1 MTAMSLYSICE
12 WLQNT
17 GWGTGIRESTWVF
30 PIIETTHVLGLA
42 LSVGTVAI
50 LDLRLLG
57 LGLKRESVSQVMG
70 QILPWSLSGF
80 AIMFATGILLFW
92 SQAVKAYDSVFFRI
106 KILLLFFTLINA
118 LVFQFTVYRSMA
130 EWDRAPVTPLR
141 ARLAGAVSIALWI
154 GIIAAGRTMAYKF

>member
-1 MTAMSLYSICE
+1 MMSLYSICE

-17 GWGTGIRESTWVF
+17 EWGTGIRESTLLF

-42 LSVGTVAI
+42 FSVGTIAI

-57 LGLKRESVSQVMG
+57 LGLKREPVSQVMS
-70 QILPWSLSGF
+70 QLMPWSLAGF
-80 AIMFATGILLFW
+80 FIMFVTGILLFW
-92 SQAVKAYDSVFFRI
+92 SQALKAYDSVFFRI
-106 KILLLFFTLINA
+106 KLLLLIFAGINA

-130 EWDRAPVTPLR
+130 SWDQAPVTPFR
-141 ARLAGAVSIALWI
+141 ARLTGAISIALWI